1 MLSTDPLGN
10 DLTNLCGYS
19 WIHMLLTKFSI
30 HNYLLFIMAKKNNT
44 RIERA
49 IEGNTISVN
58 GLSNDMLCSRYS

>member
-1 MLSTDPLGN
+1 MV
-10 DLTNLCGYS
+10 
-19 WIHMLLTKFSI
+19 
-30 HNYLLFIMAKKNNT
+30 HNYLLFIMARKNNT